1 MITARSSIGTTGRDM
16 KCSSISRS
24 WCCPDDVQAA
34 ADVDAF
40 RLVRCCC
47 VRSTVAA
54 CAGSAGRRGRPERGG
69 APPRCAG
76 GWDPF
81 TAYIFPE
88 TIKKPVLSPL
98 RMASGSIATRGFPPE
113 PRPEERADHP
123 HHVGLWFNYGDVN
136 GLDSWNHSD
145 TVSAMRSVRMG
156 TVLHRRIRRV
166 ESGRG
171 EGVLEVTTEWVNPQ
185 GQPLLREDTRFVFHA
200 GDRMHGVDRITTLTV
215 LRAPPGA

>member
-1 MITARSSIGTTGRDM
+1 MMFKPLPMLTLFV
-16 KCSSISRS
+16 
-24 WCCPDDVQAA
+24 WFAA
-34 ADVDAF
+34 V
-40 RLVRCCC
+40 
-47 VRSTVAA
+47 A
-54 CAGSAGRRGRPERGG
+54 CAAQWQLAPEALAVEAVPNEAARRLDVLVDG
-69 APPRCAG
+69 A
-76 GWDPF
+76 PF